1 MLLSGTNIEHT
12 RWFNRR
18 VVLETVRRHGPIS
31 RAEIARL
38 TSLAAQTVSNIALE
52 LQQGGLI
59 RSEGRRRSG
68 RGQPPVEL
76 SINPEGGYTVG
87 LQLDHR
93 RLSGVLVNLAGEV
106 RERTDIAIDRAA
118 PDIALPCMAKTVD
131 TLVHRAGIAR
141 DRVLGTGVVMPGPFD
156 VDGLTSVG
164 PTTLPG
170 WRGIDLAGLLSK
182 TIGLPVLVENDATAA
197 ALGERLHGAAQHLRT
212 FFYLYVGV
220 GLGAG
225 LILDGQPYRGA
236 WGNAGEFGH
245 IVVAPGGRACFCGNA
260 GCLERYASLHS
271 ALETVR
277 AAGHDAD
284 TTEDLAAMTAA
295 GNPAM
300 MAWIDSAAR
309 HLRLALNAVENL
321 LDPEAILIGGDL
333 PEPICQALIDRLE
346 PLMPSVSARR
356 GRDWPR
362 LIKAT
367 AGVEATA
374 LGAAALPIFD
384 TMSPSFS
391 LLFKNGNDGSQQ
403 SDSRPATVSAS

>member
-12 RWFNRR
+12 RSFNRR
-18 VVLETVRRHGPIS
+18 VVLEAVRRHGPIS

-38 TSLAAQTVSNIALE
+38 TSLTAQTVSNIASE
-52 LQQGGLI
+52 LQEGGLI
-59 RSEGRRRSG
+59 RSEGRRRTG

-106 RERTDIAIDRAA
+106 RERSTAEIGRAA
-118 PDIALPCMAKTVD
+118 PEIALPLMAKTVA
-131 TLVHRAGIAR
+131 TLLRRADVTQG
-141 DRVLGTGVVMPGPFD
+141 RVLGTGVVMPGPFD
-156 VDGLTSVG
+156 VDSLTSVG

-170 WRGIDLAGLLSK
+170 WRGVDPAALLSK
-182 TIGLPVLVENDATAA
+182 AIGLPVLVENDATAA
-197 ALGERLHGAAQHLRT
+197 ALGERLYGAARHLRT
-212 FFYLYVGV
+212 FFYLYVGI

-245 IVVAPGGRACFCGNA
+245 FVVAPEGRKCFCGNA

-271 ALETVR
+271 AIEAVR
-277 AAGHDAD
+277 AAGCDAETID
-284 TTEDLAAMTAA
+284 DLAVLAADGHPAMT
-295 GNPAM
+295 G
-300 MAWIDSAAR
+300 WIDSAAK
-309 HLRLALNAVENL
+309 HLRLALNAAENL

-333 PEPICQALIDRLE
+333 PEIISQALIDRLE
-346 PLMPSVSARR
+346 PLMVSVSARR
-356 GRDWPR
+356 ERQRPR

-367 AGVEATA
+367 AGIEATA

-384 TMSPSFS
+384 SMSPSFS
-391 LLFKNGNDGSQQ
+391 LLFKNGAGSPQPEQ
-403 SDSRPATVSAS
+403 RPVAATAS

>member
-12 RWFNRR
+12 RSFNRR
-18 VVLETVRRHGPIS
+18 VVLEAVRRHGPIS

-38 TSLAAQTVSNIALE
+38 TSLTAQTVSNIASE
-52 LQQGGLI
+52 LQDGGLI
-59 RSEGRRRSG
+59 RSEGRRRTG

-106 RERTDIAIDRAA
+106 RERTESEIGRAA
-118 PDIALPCMAKTVD
+118 PEIALPRMAKTVE
-131 TLVHRAGIAR
+131 TLLHRAEVDGG
-141 DRVLGTGVVMPGPFD
+141 RVLGTGVVMPGPFD
-156 VDGLTSVG
+156 VDSLTSVG

-170 WRGIDLAGLLSK
+170 WRGVDPAGLLSK

-197 ALGERLHGAAQHLRT
+197 ALGERLYGAARDLRT

-245 IVVAPGGRACFCGNA
+245 FVVEPGGRGCFCGNA

-271 ALETVR
+271 AMEAVR
-277 AAGHDAD
+277 EAGCDAG
-284 TTEDLAAMTAA
+284 TIEDLAALAA
-295 GNPAM
+295 DGHPAM
-300 MAWIDSAAR
+300 SAWIDSAAG

-321 LDPEAILIGGDL
+321 LDPEAILIGGEL
-333 PEPICQALIDRLE
+333 PETISQALIDRLE

-356 GRDWPR
+356 ERSRPR

-367 AGVEATA
+367 AGIEATA

-391 LLFKNGNDGSQQ
+391 LLFKAGNGAPDT
-403 SDSRPATVSAS
+403 RPAVASAS

>member
-12 RWFNRR
+12 RSFNRR
-18 VVLETVRRHGPIS
+18 VVLEAVRRHGPIS

-38 TSLAAQTVSNIALE
+38 TSLTAQTISNIASE
-52 LQQGGLI
+52 LQEGGLI
-59 RSEGRRRSG
+59 RSEGRRRTG

-106 RERTDIAIDRAA
+106 RERSAAEIGRAA
-118 PDIALPCMAKTVD
+118 PDIALPLMAKTVE
-131 TLVHRAGIAR
+131 TLLRRA
-141 DRVLGTGVVMPGPFD
+141 DVTQSRVLGTGVVMPGPFD
-156 VDGLTSVG
+156 VDSLTSVG

-170 WRGIDLAGLLSK
+170 WRGVDPAALLSK
-182 TIGLPVLVENDATAA
+182 AIGLPVLVENDATAA
-197 ALGERLHGAAQHLRT
+197 ALGERLYGAARHLRT
-212 FFYLYVGV
+212 FFYLYVGI

-245 IVVAPGGRACFCGNA
+245 FVVAPEGRDCFCGNA

-271 ALETVR
+271 AIEAVR
-277 AAGHDAD
+277 AAGLEAETID
-284 TTEDLAAMTAA
+284 DLAALATD
-295 GNPAM
+295 GHPAM
-300 MAWIDSAAR
+300 TGWIDSAAK
-309 HLRLALNAVENL
+309 HLRLALNAAENL

-333 PEPICQALIDRLE
+333 PEAISQALIDRLE
-346 PLMPSVSARR
+346 PLMVSVSARR
-356 GRDWPR
+356 ERERPR

-367 AGVEATA
+367 AGIEATA

-391 LLFKNGNDGSQQ
+391 LLFKTGNGSPQTEQ
-403 SDSRPATVSAS
+403 RPVAATAS

>member
-12 RWFNRR
+12 RSFNRR
-18 VVLETVRRHGPIS
+18 VVLDAVRRHGPIS

-38 TSLAAQTVSNIALE
+38 TSLTAQTVSNIALD

-59 RSEGRRRSG
+59 RSEGRRRTG
-68 RGQPPVEL
+68 RGQPPVEM

-93 RLSGVLVNLAGEV
+93 RLAGVLVNLAGEV
-106 RERTDIAIDRAA
+106 RERSDIEVGRAG
-118 PDIALPCMAKTVD
+118 PDIALPLMSKMVD
-131 TLVHRAGIAR
+131 TLLRRAGLEP

-156 VDGLTSVG
+156 VDSLTSVG

-170 WRGIDLAGLLSK
+170 WRGVDPAALLSR

-197 ALGERLHGAAQHLRT
+197 ALGESLYGAARHLRT
-212 FFYLYVGV
+212 FFYLYIGV
-220 GLGAG
+220 GLGGG
-225 LILDGQPYRGA
+225 LIIDGQPYRGA

-245 IVVAPGGRACFCGNA
+245 IVVAPGGIRCFCGNA
-260 GCLERYASLHS
+260 GCLERYASLHAAHE
-271 ALETVR
+271 ALR
-277 AAGHDAD
+277 AAGYGSAASQ
-284 TTEDLAAMTAA
+284 DLAALASSGNRAIMGWIDTAA
-295 GNPAM
+295 L
-300 MAWIDSAAR
+300 
-309 HLRLALNAVENL
+309 HLRRALNAVENL
-321 LDPEAILIGGDL
+321 LDPEAILIGGEL
-333 PEPICQALIDRLE
+333 PETIAQVLIDRLD

-356 GRDWPR
+356 GRDRPR
-362 LIKAT
+362 LIKAA

-391 LLFKNGNDGSQQ
+391 LLFKNGGGLQAGDH
-403 SDSRPATVSAS
+403 RPAAATAS

>member
-12 RWFNRR
+12 RSFNRR
-18 VVLETVRRHGPIS
+18 VVLDAVRRHGPIS

-38 TSLAAQTVSNIALE
+38 TSLTAQTVSNIALD

-59 RSEGRRRSG
+59 RSGGRRRTG
-68 RGQPPVEL
+68 RGQPPVEM

-93 RLSGVLVNLAGEV
+93 RLAGVLVNLAGEV
-106 RERTDIAIDRAA
+106 RERSDVEIGRAA
-118 PDIALPCMAKTVD
+118 PDIALPLMARMVD
-131 TLVHRAGIAR
+131 TLLQRAGL
-141 DRVLGTGVVMPGPFD
+141 DPSRVLGTGVVMPGPFD
-156 VDGLTSVG
+156 VDSLTSVG

-170 WRGIDLAGLLSK
+170 WRGIDPAALLSK

-197 ALGERLHGAAQHLRT
+197 ALGESLYGAARHLRT
-212 FFYLYVGV
+212 FFYLYIGV
-220 GLGAG
+220 GLGGG
-225 LILDGQPYRGA
+225 LIIDGQPYRGA

-245 IVVAPGGRACFCGNA
+245 IVVAPGGIRCFCGNS
-260 GCLERYASLHS
+260 GCLERYASLHAAHE
-271 ALETVR
+271 ALR
-277 AAGHDAD
+277 AAGYDSAA
-284 TTEDLAAMTAA
+284 TQDLAALAAA
-295 GNPAM
+295 GNPAIM
-300 MAWIDSAAR
+300 GWIDGAAR
-309 HLRLALNAVENL
+309 HLRRALNAVENL

-333 PEPICQALIDRLE
+333 PETIAQTLIDRLD

-391 LLFKNGNDGSQQ
+391 LLFKNGGGHPA
-403 SDSRPATVSAS
+403 SDHRPATATVS

>member
-12 RWFNRR
+12 RSYNRR
-18 VVLETVRRHGPIS
+18 VVLEAVRRHGPIS

-52 LQQGGLI
+52 LQRGGLI
-59 RSEGRRRSG
+59 RSEGRRRIG

-76 SINPEGGYTVG
+76 SINPEGGYTIG

-106 RERTDIAIDRAA
+106 RERSDAAIGRAA
-118 PDIALPCMAKTVD
+118 PDIALPCMAKTVE
-131 TLVHRAGIAR
+131 TLLRRAGVAG
-141 DRVLGTGVVMPGPFD
+141 DRVLGAGVVMPGPFD
-156 VDGLTSVG
+156 VDSLTSVG

-170 WRGIDLAGLLSK
+170 WRGVDPARLLSK
-182 TIGLPVLVENDATAA
+182 AIGLPVLVENDATAA
-197 ALGERLHGAAQHLRT
+197 ALGERLHGAARHLRT

-220 GLGAG
+220 GIGAG

-245 IVVAPGGRACFCGNA
+245 IIVASGGTQCFCGNA

-271 ALETVR
+271 AFAAMR
-277 AAGHDAD
+277 AAGHDVG
-284 TTEDLAAMTAA
+284 TTEELAAMAAA
-295 GNPAM
+295 GDPTM
-300 MAWIDSAAR
+300 TGWIASAAT

-333 PEPICQALIDRLE
+333 PETISQALIDRIE

-362 LIKAT
+362 LIRAT
-367 AGVEATA
+367 AGAEATA

-391 LLFKNGNDGSQQ
+391 LLFKNGGGSHA
-403 SDSRPATVSAS
+403 SEDRPAAATVT

>member
-12 RWFNRR
+12 RSFNRR
-18 VVLETVRRHGPIS
+18 VVLDAVRRHGPIS

-38 TSLAAQTVSNIALE
+38 TSLTAQTVSNIALD

-59 RSEGRRRSG
+59 RSEGRRRTG
-68 RGQPPVEL
+68 RGQPPVEM

-93 RLSGVLVNLAGEV
+93 RLAGVLVNLAGEV
-106 RERTDIAIDRAA
+106 CERSDVEVGRAG
-118 PDIALPCMAKTVD
+118 PDIALPLMAKMVD
-131 TLVHRAGIAR
+131 TLLRRAGLES

-156 VDGLTSVG
+156 VDSLTSVG

-170 WRGIDLAGLLSK
+170 WRGVDPAALLSK

-197 ALGERLHGAAQHLRT
+197 ALGESLYGAARHLRT
-212 FFYLYVGV
+212 FFYLYIGV
-220 GLGAG
+220 GLGGG
-225 LILDGQPYRGA
+225 LIIDGQPYRGA

-245 IVVAPGGRACFCGNA
+245 IVVAPGGIRCFCGNA
-260 GCLERYASLHS
+260 GCLERYASLHAAHE
-271 ALETVR
+271 ALR
-277 AAGHDAD
+277 AAGYGSAAKQ
-284 TTEDLAAMTAA
+284 DLAALASSGNRAIMGWIDTAA
-295 GNPAM
+295 L
-300 MAWIDSAAR
+300 
-309 HLRLALNAVENL
+309 HLRRALNAVENL
-321 LDPEAILIGGDL
+321 LDPEAILIGGEL
-333 PEPICQALIDRLE
+333 PESIAQVLIDRLD

-356 GRDWPR
+356 GRDRPR

-391 LLFKNGNDGSQQ
+391 LLFKNGGGLQAGDH
-403 SDSRPATVSAS
+403 RPAAATAS